1 MKTFCL
7 IALMV
12 VTAGAAAHAQTNI
25 SAAPQPLR
33 LVNIYSDSAY
43 LDGIGHTVTN
53 RGNVRVNYPDMNL
66 TCALLIAELPESGG
80 RISHIVAETNVVID
94 ATDSKGQP
102 IHATSDRAVYVYTVQ
117 NGVTNETITLTGNS
131 QPQIV
136 IPEGTNIADVIIW
149 DRANRGYR
157 CNGNFHSILNLNDAP
172 KGTNSPPATTNAFA
186 APKINLPT
194 GADTN
199 FPPGKLDLIPPGK
212 PGSSYP
218 QPVPPGTIENIDGNN
233 LPNRS
238 VPARSGGGF

>member
-80 RISHIVAETNVVID
+80 RISHIVAETNGVID
-94 ATDSKGQP
+94 ATD
-102 IHATSDRAVYVYTVQ
+102 
-117 NGVTNETITLTGNS
+117 
-131 QPQIV
+131 
-136 IPEGTNIADVIIW
+136 
-149 DRANRGYR
+149 
-157 CNGNFHSILNLNDAP
+157 
-172 KGTNSPPATTNAFA
+172 
-186 APKINLPT
+186 
-194 GADTN
+194 
-199 FPPGKLDLIPPGK
+199 
-212 PGSSYP
+212 
-218 QPVPPGTIENIDGNN
+218 
-233 LPNRS
+233 
-238 VPARSGGGF
+238 